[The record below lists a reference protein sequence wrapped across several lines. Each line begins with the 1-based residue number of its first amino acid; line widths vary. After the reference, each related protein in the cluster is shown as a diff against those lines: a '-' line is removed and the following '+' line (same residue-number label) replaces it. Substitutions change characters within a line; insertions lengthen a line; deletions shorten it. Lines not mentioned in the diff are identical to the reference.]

1 MFYSSVYPAIEYL
14 ISSRLSTIALSLYQA
29 VVVAEEVQVA
39 LLCFPWLEST
49 FGPVERLVTE
59 QDALVR
65 ISFADFVE
73 LERDRLHPA
82 AAGCVPEWRV
92 PELAARAAVARLIVR
107 LRGGRRA
114 SRKRSAGDFSFV
126 IVNN

>member
-1 MFYSSVYPAIEYL
+1 
-14 ISSRLSTIALSLYQA
+14 
-29 VVVAEEVQVA
+29 VVAEEVQEA
-39 LLCFPWLEST
+39 LLCFPWLESIE
-49 FGPVERLVTE
+49 PVERLYTE